1 MYICETMVNRNVSD
15 KASDLESVKSNIS
28 NEWFCL
34 WFEHTP
40 NVFTCGL

>member
-1 MYICETMVNRNVSD
+1 MYICETMVIRNVSD